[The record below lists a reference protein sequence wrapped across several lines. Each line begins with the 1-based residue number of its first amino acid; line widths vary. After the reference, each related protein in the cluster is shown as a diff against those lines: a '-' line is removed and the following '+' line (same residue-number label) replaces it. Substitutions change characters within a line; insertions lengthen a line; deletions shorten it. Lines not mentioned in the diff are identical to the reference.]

1 MSHPV
6 VQVEKVGVLPG
17 VGFGIRNELSDVLAD
32 EGSFMNVCKCANT
45 PTHSPSAEHLE
56 THRDSM
62 LNHAVVAHGH
72 VALAHRVALD
82 NVRRFLVVEAL
93 LQAALRIVP
102 RFDAEVGAVTGVLG
116 RASVG
121 AFAMLREV
129 AV

>member
-1 MSHPV
+1 
-6 VQVEKVGVLPG
+6 
-17 VGFGIRNELSDVLAD
+17 
-32 EGSFMNVCKCANT
+32 
-45 PTHSPSAEHLE
+45 
-56 THRDSM
+56 M